1 MQNRYREGT
10 VSLMP
15 VGTATTNE
23 RGEYRIVG
31 LPPGKYVVAFNP
43 VLGAVGVPGVA
54 SLDNRQFART
64 RTFYPGTWDLFNATA
79 LTLEPSGEIRDI
91 NFEIQTTD
99 VVTISGSIDNLYPV
113 MVPRSSAP
121 SVVPTVTLIPRSSSL
136 SSVMSG
142 FPNALPLQARRQG
155 LFEFRGVPAGS
166 YDLYAFV
173 PTVDPGE
180 RDLAG
185 HMAIDIGSV
194 DVRDISVPLHP
205 LYDLRGRV
213 VEEDGSLPDKTK
225 IRIVPADGRSASSTE
240 AEVESGG
247 EVTFKN
253 LQAGRYRLDMTLPAN
268 VFLSDLRQGQQ
279 SKYGDNSI
287 QVNDQ
292 SGEPIQLV
300 LGGKASSIDGT
311 VVAPEG
317 KALTDTTVVLVPE
330 NSLRGNFILYRTA
343 RPEDSGRFT
352 LTNVAP
358 GTYKIF
364 AWEGVLSTAWLNAE
378 FLATNEELGSVIV
391 VGSSPVSGVRVNVIR
406 LQ

>member
-1 MQNRYREGT
+1 
-10 VSLMP
+10 
-15 VGTATTNE
+15 
-23 RGEYRIVG
+23 
-31 LPPGKYVVAFNP
+31 
-43 VLGAVGVPGVA
+43 
-54 SLDNRQFART
+54 
-64 RTFYPGTWDLFNATA
+64 
-79 LTLEPSGEIRDI
+79 LEPSEEIRDI

-99 VVTISGSIDNLYPV
+99 VVTISGSINNLHAST
-113 MVPRSSAP
+113 VPQPSAP
-121 SVVPTVTLIPRSSSL
+121 SVVPTITLIPRSSSL

-173 PTVDPGE
+173 PAVDAGE
-180 RDLAG
+180 QGLAG
-185 HMAIDIGSV
+185 HITINIGSQ

-205 LYDLRGRV
+205 LYELRGRV
-213 VEEDGSLPDKTK
+213 VEEGGSLADKTK

-240 AEVESGG
+240 AEVGSRG

-253 LQAGRYRLDMTLPAN
+253 LQAGRYRLDMTLPPN
-268 VFLSDLRQGQQ
+268 VFLADLRQGQQ
-279 SKYGDNSI
+279 SKYGDNLI

-300 LGGKASSIDGT
+300 LADKASLIDGI
-311 VVAPEG
+311 VVVPEG
-317 KALTDTTVVLVPE
+317 KALTDTTVALVPE

-364 AWEGVLSTAWLNAE
+364 AWEGVLSTAWLNPE
-378 FLATNEELGSVIV
+378 FLAKYEELGTEIA
-391 VGSSPVSGVRVNVIR
+391 VGSSPVSGVQVNVIR